1 MKTNAKKCDLFKDKT
16 LETIICVYAVA
27 MKLVDS
33 FTKKFKIHSNTKI
46 FLIQHVK
53 NF

>member
-1 MKTNAKKCDLFKDKT
+1 MKTNAKRCDPFKHKT
-16 LETIICVYAVA
+16 LEAIICVYAVA

-46 FLIQHVK
+46 FLIPHVK